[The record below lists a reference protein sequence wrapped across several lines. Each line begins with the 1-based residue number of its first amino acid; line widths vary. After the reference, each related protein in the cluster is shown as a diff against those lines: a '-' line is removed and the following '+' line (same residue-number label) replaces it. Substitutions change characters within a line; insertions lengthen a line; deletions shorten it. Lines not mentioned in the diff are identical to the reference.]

1 MLPEVQDQPG
11 YMVYQYQF
19 STWLHGMTLPEKEK
33 GKVEP
38 R

>member
-11 YMVYQYQF
+11 HMVYQYQF
-19 STWLHGMTLPEKEK
+19 STWLHGMTLPEK